1 MRLNLGGESFRP
13 NTFIFA
19 TATCVALA
27 LAASQAN
34 AAMVY
39 GNFSGDTVDYIAVTE
54 DTNTG
59 DTLPLFGAPTVSGD
73 SLDFDPVG
81 FSASSSGGGAPD
93 FTDGQLSF
101 MIEAKSGNVIN
112 SLLLTEAG
120 DTSLG
125 RGLGSLDD
133 AETEVTADI
142 FIDILEVD
150 GVPINQINV
159 SGAMTFTPSSGSY
172 SLSGDGGGSSAFQTS
187 WTGSYFVDFLPV
199 LTANGITGDVT
210 KVSVNLDNTLRAA
223 SATGSSAFIA
233 KKDFDGGVNITPNPD
248 QNMIPEPATVTLAAL
263 GMLAFAG
270 WRRVR

>member
-1 MRLNLGGESFRP
+1 MGVEILRP
-13 NTFIFA
+13 QVFFIA
-19 TATCVALA
+19 TASFVALA
-27 LAASQAN
+27 LAATQAN

-39 GNFSGDTVDYIAVTE
+39 GNYPGATVDYIDVTE

-59 DTLPLFGAPTVSGD
+59 DTLPLFGAPVVSGD

-101 MIEAKSGNVIN
+101 MIQAKDGNSID
-112 SLLLTEAG
+112 SLFFSEAG

-159 SGAMTFTPSSGSY
+159 VGALTFTPSGGSY
-172 SLSGDGGGSSAFQTS
+172 SLSSDGGGSSSYQTAWS
-187 WTGSYFVDFLPV
+187 GSYFVDFLPV
-199 LTANGITGDVT
+199 LTSNSIQGKVT

-233 KKDFDGGVNITPNPD
+233 KKDFDGVSITSNPD
-248 QNMIPEPATVTLAAL
+248 QNMIPEPGTVTLAVL
-263 GMLAFAG
+263 GMLAIAG
-270 WRRVR
+270 WSRVR

>member
-1 MRLNLGGESFRP
+1 MRLILGGERFRP
-13 NTFIFA
+13 STFIFA

-27 LAASQAN
+27 LAAGQAD
-34 AAMVY
+34 AEMIHGDY
-39 GNFSGDTVDYIAVTE
+39 SGTTVDFIGVTE

-59 DTLPLFGAPTVSGD
+59 DTLPLFGAPIVSGD
-73 SLDFDPVG
+73 SLDFNPVG

-93 FTDGQLSF
+93 FTDGQLTF
-101 MIEAKSGNVIN
+101 MIVAKDGNVID
-112 SLLLTEAG
+112 SLFFSEAG

-159 SGAMTFTPSSGSY
+159 SGAMTFTPSGGSY
-172 SLSGDGGGSSAFQTS
+172 SLSGDGGGASSFQTAWS
-187 WTGSYFVDFLPV
+187 GSYFIDFLPV

-233 KKDFDGGVNITPNPD
+233 KKDFDGVSITSNPD